1 MRLTQSL
8 AVFALIGAATVP
20 ALALQET
27 PQLPGQVDASRVTAG
42 TYATDP
48 SHSLVGWSVDH
59 FGFNDYYGLFGDVEG
74 TLQIDPADLESA
86 MVDVTIPITSVAV
99 PSEGLSNHLLRPG
112 KDGGAPDFFGAEPA
126 PARFVSTSVD
136 VDADGMGAMIT
147 GDLTMNGMT
156 NEVVLDTDFTG
167 AGTNPMSKAE
177 TIGFE
182 ATTTIMRSK
191 FGIDYA
197 IPMVGDE
204 VMLKI
209 SVAFEKQ

>member
-99 PSEGLSNHLLRPG
+99 PSEGLRNHLLRPG
-112 KDGGAPDFFGAEPA
+112 KEGDAASDDEEEKPQLVIGDTIELRSGKIGTVRYIGEVHF
-126 PARFVSTSVD
+126 
-136 VDADGMGAMIT
+136 ADGEWIGVELHDHFGKHDGAVR
-147 GDLTMNGMT
+147 GVRYFCVRRNA
-156 NEVVLDTDFTG
+156 VY
-167 AGTNPMSKAE
+167 S
-177 TIGFE
+177 
-182 ATTTIMRSK
+182 
-191 FGIDYA
+191 
-197 IPMVGDE
+197 
-204 VMLKI
+204 
-209 SVAFEKQ
+209 